1 MRCNPTQVI
10 AKRSG
15 KTLEV
20 LKAIAAD
27 AAKEALNEQA
37 IDIVTRA
44 DNKMYLAM
52 LEAGLSPKTVMRVQ
66 KTLLEVVEPWF
77 SQFAADTPAQEG
89 VADFALQS
97 RLEAQGVKFT
107 AVQEEL

>member
-1 MRCNPTQVI
+1 MKCNPKATI
-10 AKRSG
+10 AQRSSR
-15 KTLEV
+15 TLSV
-20 LKAIAAD
+20 LKAIAHESAMQ
-27 AAKEALNEQA
+27 ALNEQA
-37 IDIVTRA
+37 VDIVTRA

-89 VADFALQS
+89 VADFALQT